1 MRVVLMIVTILA
13 VLLLVFVL
21 IKYLAEID
29 KVLKKIGGDGN
40 SYLAKLRLGLRAIET
55 ETGALTP
62 NVLKLNETL
71 NNTAKGLKA
80 VDDGLVTGIEK
91 ALEQEKYN

>member
-29 KVLKKIGGDGN
+29 KILKKIGGDGN
-40 SYLAKLRLGLRAIET
+40 SFLAKLRLGLRAIET

-71 NNTAKGLKA
+71 NNTAEGLKA

-91 ALEQEKYN
+91 ALAQEKYN